1 VTRFAVW
8 GCRSADVPALFAPT
22 GQYRR
27 RGRCQIKIAEQLT
40 VTVHRP
46 RDPGNDAALVRSLI
60 LTGRLPCAGDLLD
73 RGAGCKLAR

>member
-1 VTRFAVW
+1 VTRFAVC
-8 GCRSADVPALFAPT
+8 GCRSADVPALFAPA

-46 RDPGNDAALVRSLI
+46 RDPGNDAAL
-60 LTGRLPCAGDLLD
+60 
-73 RGAGCKLAR
+73 